1 MSYLDCAQ
9 YDCCHNK
16 AGCCCLN
23 DIKVHHTGESDAVC
37 SSYRNSEGY
46 GNVATDNQPASP
58 ETEIACDDSGCRH
71 QQGHCCQPCQRGH
84 LQLRPRLRYTGAK
97 ITANCAKR
105 LPLWNGEAFLCAF
118 SCETPHFVV

>member
-58 ETEIACDDSGCRH
+58 ETAAAATSRGIAAAPAMSAWTPAAAAPPALHGRQDNRKLRKKASLME
-71 QQGHCCQPCQRGH
+71 RGS
-84 LQLRPRLRYTGAK
+84 LFVCFLVAK
-97 ITANCAKR
+97 HRISLYNKTI
-105 LPLWNGEAFLCAF
+105 
-118 SCETPHFVV
+118 

>member
-58 ETEIACDDSGCRH
+58 ETEIACDDRS
-71 QQGHCCQPCQRGH
+71 RGFAAAPAMSAWTPAAAAPPALH
-84 LQLRPRLRYTGAK
+84 GRQDNRKLRKKASLMERGSL
-97 ITANCAKR
+97 
-105 LPLWNGEAFLCAF
+105 
-118 SCETPHFVV
+118 FVCF

>member
-16 AGCCCLN
+16 AGCCCMN

-58 ETEIACDDSGCRH
+58 ETEIACDDRGCRH
-71 QQGHCCQPCQRGH
+71 QQGLCCCASHVSVDTCSCGPACATRA
-84 LQLRPRLRYTGAK
+84 PR
-97 ITANCAKR
+97 
-105 LPLWNGEAFLCAF
+105 
-118 SCETPHFVV
+118 

>member
-46 GNVATDNQPASP
+46 GNVATDNQPAASRRRNAI
-58 ETEIACDDSGCRH
+58 TLCLLSSGTIH
-71 QQGHCCQPCQRGH
+71 WKPS
-84 LQLRPRLRYTGAK
+84 QL
-97 ITANCAKR
+97 
-105 LPLWNGEAFLCAF
+105 
-118 SCETPHFVV
+118 

>member
-46 GNVATDNQPASP
+46 GNVATDNQP
-58 ETEIACDDSGCRH
+58 
-71 QQGHCCQPCQRGH
+71 
-84 LQLRPRLRYTGAK
+84 RPRLPAT
-97 ITANCAKR
+97 TAAAAISR
-105 LPLWNGEAFLCAF
+105 GFAAAPAMSAW
-118 SCETPHFVV
+118 TPAAAAPPALHGRQDNRKLRKKASLMERGSLFVCF

>member
-37 SSYRNSEGY
+37 SSYRNSDGY

-58 ETEIACDDSGCRH
+58 ATS
-71 QQGHCCQPCQRGH
+71 RGFAAAPAMSAWTPAAAAPPALH
-84 LQLRPRLRYTGAK
+84 GRQDNRKLRKKASLMEWGS
-97 ITANCAKR
+97 
-105 LPLWNGEAFLCAF
+105 L
-118 SCETPHFVV
+118 FVCL

>member
-23 DIKVHHTGESDAVC
+23 GINVRHTGPGDAVC
-37 SSYRNSEGY
+37 GSYRNSEGY

-58 ETEIACDDSGCRH
+58 ETEI
-71 QQGHCCQPCQRGH
+71 HCADHVSIDECSCGPECATRA
-84 LQLRPRLRYTGAK
+84 PRE
-97 ITANCAKR
+97 TA
-105 LPLWNGEAFLCAF
+105 E
-118 SCETPHFVV
+118 

>member
-37 SSYRNSEGY
+37 SSYRN
-46 GNVATDNQPASP
+46 
-58 ETEIACDDSGCRH
+58 
-71 QQGHCCQPCQRGH
+71 
-84 LQLRPRLRYTGAK
+84 K

>member
-58 ETEIACDDSGCRH
+58 ETEIACDDRGCRH
-71 QQGHCCQPCQRGH
+71 QQGLCCCASHVSVDTCSCGPSCATRA
-84 LQLRPRLRYTGAK
+84 PR
-97 ITANCAKR
+97 
-105 LPLWNGEAFLCAF
+105 
-118 SCETPHFVV
+118 

>member
-23 DIKVHHTGESDAVC
+23 DIQVRHTGETDAVC

-58 ETEIACDDSGCRH
+58 ETEIACDDRGCRH
-71 QQGHCCQPCQRGH
+71 QQYAPFRQPSDRRH
-84 LQLRPRLRYTGAK
+84 LGFRAGGAVGGV
-97 ITANCAKR
+97 R
-105 LPLWNGEAFLCAF
+105 RDLH
-118 SCETPHFVV
+118 S

>member
-37 SSYRNSEGY
+37 SSYRK
-46 GNVATDNQPASP
+46 SP
-58 ETEIACDDSGCRH
+58 ETEIACDDRGCRP
-71 QQGHCCQPCQRGH
+71 QQGLCCCASHVSVDTCSCGPACATRA
-84 LQLRPRLRYTGAK
+84 PR
-97 ITANCAKR
+97 
-105 LPLWNGEAFLCAF
+105 
-118 SCETPHFVV
+118 